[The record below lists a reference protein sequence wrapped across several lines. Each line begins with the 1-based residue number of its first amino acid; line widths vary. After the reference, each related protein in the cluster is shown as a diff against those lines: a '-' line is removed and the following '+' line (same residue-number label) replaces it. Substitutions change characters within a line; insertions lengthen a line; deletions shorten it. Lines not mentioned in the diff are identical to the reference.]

1 MDENKQLTEEELE
14 MLYEK
19 KRMEKFDINYK
30 REKAQFT
37 EGNNPSFSNMAA
49 APNAKLIND

>member
-37 EGNNPSFSNMAA
+37 EGNNPSFSIMNT